1 MARQGKRVEPRFFR
15 HVISIQRADGGW
27 GKLDTPDPANPDESS
42 WHSTTLA
49 LLLLLHVE
57 FPAAPKVGGVE
68 QNAQS

>member
-1 MARQGKRVEPRFFR
+1 V
-15 HVISIQRADGGW
+15 SIQRTDGGW

-57 FPAAPKVGGVE
+57 FPTALKRGGVE
-68 QNAQS
+68 QKAPSQGTAGSASEVAE